1 MKFVKRQFA
10 KIIDKFW
17 RPRTDFDWLQFEY
30 DIMAGSASI
39 NEERINVLIAERNAR
54 KRDKKKHSHIQ
65 AEIESLR
72 AEQLRVST

>member
-17 RPRTDFDWLQFEY
+17 RPRADFDWLQFEY

-39 NEERINVLIAERNAR
+39 NEERINVLIAERDKLR
-54 KRDKKKHSHIQ
+54 KAKKRHSHIQ
-65 AEIESLR
+65 AEIEKLR
-72 AEQLRVST
+72 AEQSRSA

>member
-30 DIMAGSASI
+30 DVMVDVDRMNADLID
-39 NEERINVLIAERNAR
+39 NLIAERDRLKKAK
-54 KRDKKKHSHIQ
+54 KRHSHIKK
-65 AEIESLR
+65 EIEKLR
-72 AEQLRVST
+72 AEQLRA